1 MANVCPVCGEKIGG
15 LTGLPRPGSEMK
27 EKGIASGV
35 YVDDMCA
42 TCLSRA
48 LRGEAPRKTEEE
60 LRAEF
65 EERQKKMDALPL
77 HQIFLSPSPVPEG
90 AQDKGLVTG
99 YCILGTGPLS
109 ALCSSVTDFL
119 GAKSNVYL
127 EKARIAER
135 EALKS
140 LKIEALK
147 AGGDAVY
154 CLRVNLTEATSG
166 QGMLMVS
173 VSGAATRTQN
183 PSPEALAAMKLFE

>member
-1 MANVCPVCGEKIGG
+1 MAELCPVCGSKVGG
-15 LTGLPRPGSEMK
+15 VLGKPVPYDRLIKTG
-27 EKGIASGV
+27 KGFGV
-35 YVDDMCA
+35 YQENICLDCLQKAVNKA
-42 TCLSRA
+42 TI
-48 LRGEAPRKTEEE
+48 EKQEFQPIKEEVSVN
-60 LRAEF
+60 
-65 EERQKKMDALPL
+65 QKDLEP
-77 HQIFLSPSPVPEG
+77 IFLSPSPVPEG
-90 AQDKGLVTG
+90 AQDRGLVTG